1 MVHLVALDCL
11 CTLEVRGSFSV
22 PSCRVYDYQFL
33 RQLLLAGLIQF
44 ELVDVVKLMQVK
56 NQLGDAPGIRFRLF
70 FPREDHCDKL
80 NESDEFLD
88 SSH

>member
-1 MVHLVALDCL
+1 M
-11 CTLEVRGSFSV
+11 
-22 PSCRVYDYQFL
+22 PSSRVYDN
-33 RQLLLAGLIQF
+33 QLLRKLFLAGLIQL
-44 ELVDVVKLMQVK
+44 ELVGVVKLMQVK